1 MAPIPIFT
9 REDTSLITI
18 FYIIL
23 SALLITVDQYSKHLA
38 VTYLANG
45 KTVDILP
52 EIFELRYL
60 ENHGVAFGMMQD
72 MRWIFIPIS
81 IVLTAVL
88 VWLLARSPLRQS
100 GLFRFSC
107 YLCLAGALGN
117 MIDRFALGYVIDFLY
132 FKLIDFPIFNL
143 ADCYV
148 VIATFLLA
156 YFVLFRFKKYDDLS
170 MRAILGFTVKKEKH
184 NG

>member
-1 MAPIPIFT
+1 M
-9 REDTSLITI
+9 ITI

-23 SALLITVDQYSKHLA
+23 SALLITIDQYSKHLA
-38 VTYLANG
+38 YTYLATG
-45 KTVDILP
+45 KTVDVLP
-52 EIFELRYL
+52 GIFEFHYL
-60 ENHGVAFGMMQD
+60 ENHGVAFGMLQD
-72 MRWIFIPIS
+72 MRWVFIPLS
-81 IVLTAVL
+81 IVLTGTL

-117 MIDRFALGYVIDFLY
+117 MIDRVALGYVIDFLY

-148 VIATFLLA
+148 VVATFLLI

-170 MRAILGFTVKKEKH
+170 MRAILGLATKGEKQ
-184 NG
+184 

>member
-1 MAPIPIFT
+1 M
-9 REDTSLITI
+9 ITI

-23 SALLITVDQYSKHLA
+23 SALLITIDQYSKHLA
-38 VTYLANG
+38 YMYLATG
-45 KTVDILP
+45 KTVDVLP
-52 EIFELRYL
+52 GIFEFYYL
-60 ENHGVAFGMMQD
+60 ENHGVAFGMLQD
-72 MRWIFIPIS
+72 MRWVFIPLS
-81 IVLTAVL
+81 IVLTAAL

-100 GLFRFSC
+100 GLYRFSC

-117 MIDRFALGYVIDFLY
+117 MIDRVALGYVIDFLY

-148 VIATFLLA
+148 VVATFLLI

-170 MRAILGFTVKKEKH
+170 MRAILGLAAKGEKQ
-184 NG
+184 

>member
-1 MAPIPIFT
+1 M
-9 REDTSLITI
+9 ITI

-23 SALLITVDQYSKHLA
+23 SALLITIDQYSKHLA
-38 VTYLANG
+38 YTYLATG
-45 KTVDILP
+45 KTVNILP
-52 EIFELRYL
+52 GIFEFHYL
-60 ENHGVAFGMMQD
+60 ENHGVAFGVLQD
-72 MRWIFIPIS
+72 MRWVFIPLS
-81 IVLTAVL
+81 IVLTAAL

-117 MIDRFALGYVIDFLY
+117 MIDRIALGYVIDFLY

-148 VIATFLLA
+148 VVATILLI

-170 MRAILGFTVKKEKH
+170 MRAILGLAAKGEKQ
-184 NG
+184 